1 MEFTHRSGLKSLVVL
16 ALCSL
21 LVLSGALFSGES
33 EEYEREHEGSS
44 FESGRGRF
52 ENEREEEEERAR
64 ERGRAGRYEGEEEE
78 EEEGEFGEPQ
88 SGEGDNPD
96 ARSDWFTFQRT
107 YPTDSIP
114 ADARHKALVAASK
127 IKIESNIE
135 PMAARG
141 WQAIGP
147 APTSSFFPGNWGT
160 TSGRINAVAVSPAN
174 PGIVLVGSSTGGI
187 WRSTDGGA
195 SFAPV
200 SDQQTDLAVGS
211 LAFSK
216 SNPSIV
222 YAGMG
227 DTKLGYLGSGVLKST
242 NEGRTWDRVSNN
254 SLPSPG
260 TIARVEVDPTNP
272 NRVFVAQYSRLSE
285 DKITSSGIYVSNNGG
300 VSWSK
305 KLGGAPRDIAI
316 DLSNPQILYAGLTV
330 LEKETDPAGG
340 LYRSNDRG
348 DTWIPVFNVDFEERR
363 RNDLRVAIAPSDPRT
378 IYAYYGGVISDS
390 FQTQFRVSKDGG
402 ATWND
407 LGTSGFDTA
416 QIGYN
421 TYLVVAPNDAN
432 TIYLGSRDLFRS
444 TDGGVSWTNLTQSYS
459 FDGFGYT
466 YTPFIS
472 KAHPDQHGFAFVPG
486 SPNQFYLGNDGG
498 IYKTT
503 NGGQTFQSLNATL
516 SLTQFTSIALHP
528 TDPTITYGG
537 TQDNGSQRRFVERG
551 TWIEIATGDGG
562 HVVINPTDPSTAF
575 LTYIRGTIFRYRDNG
590 RFFER
595 QVAFDDYF
603 GEPLGGSARIG
614 FYAPLASNGIDSTL
628 YFGTWRL
635 FLSTDLGDTW
645 FAPAGFL
652 DLTKGITDKG
662 ADVLSAIAVSRT
674 DTSVIY
680 TGSFQGRAMVSADAG
695 MTWNDITQGLP
706 DRSITSIKTDPAN
719 ASTAFITFSGFKTGH
734 IFKTTDMGATWQ
746 DISGNLPDIPTNSL
760 LLDPLNPKTLY
771 AGTDVGVFRLI
782 SGSTSWQP
790 FNNGLPPVIVQDFS
804 AQADGLIQLATY
816 GRGAYEVIGNQR
828 PAITDVT
835 WNGKKKLVITGRA
848 FDDNARVLINN
859 EDRTNLIGASSGTS
873 ITLKKKA
880 KKLGL
885 VDGDNTVQVIN
896 SDGVAT
902 SVFTLRI

>member
-1 MEFTHRSGLKSLVVL
+1 MKSTQPSILKSLIVL
-16 ALCSL
+16 TLCSL
-21 LVLSGALFSGES
+21 LILSSNLFSGES

-44 FESGRGRF
+44 FKSARARF
-52 ENEREEEEERAR
+52 ENEHEEEEERAR
-64 ERGRAGRYEGEEEE
+64 ERGRAGLYEEE

-107 YPTDSIP
+107 YPTDSVP
-114 ADARHKALVAASK
+114 VDARRKALAAASR
-127 IKIESNIE
+127 IRLESNPE
-135 PMAARG
+135 PLAARG

-147 APTSSFFPGNWGT
+147 APTSSFFPGNWGV
-160 TSGRINAVAVSPAN
+160 TSGRINAVAVSPTN
-174 PGIVLVGSSTGGI
+174 SRIVIIGSSTGGI
-187 WRSTDGGA
+187 WRSTDSGT
-195 SFAPV
+195 SFTPV
-200 SDQQTDLAVGS
+200 SDEQTDLAVGS

-242 NEGRTWDRVSNN
+242 NEGRTWSRVSNN

-260 TIARVEVDPTNP
+260 TIAKIEVDPANP
-272 NRVFVAQYSRLSE
+272 NRVFAAQYSRLSE
-285 DKITSSGIYVSNNGG
+285 DKITSSGIYVSTNGG
-300 VSWSK
+300 VNWSK

-316 DLSNPQILYAGLTV
+316 DLSNPQIMYAGLTL

-340 LYRSNDRG
+340 LYRSTDRG
-348 DTWIPVFNVDFEERR
+348 DTWAAVFNVDFEARR
-363 RNDLRVAIAPSDPRT
+363 RSDIRIAIAPSNPQT
-378 IYAYYGGVISDS
+378 LYVYYGGAIDDS
-390 FQTQFRVSKDGG
+390 FQAQFRVSTNGG
-402 ATWND
+402 ATWID
-407 LGTSGFDTA
+407 RGTSGFDTA

-421 TYLVVAPNDAN
+421 TYLVVDPNDAN
-432 TIYLGSRDLFRS
+432 IIYLGSRDLFRS
-444 TDGGVSWTNLTQSYS
+444 TDGGVSWTNLTQSFS
-459 FDGFGYT
+459 FDGFGYS

-472 KAHPDQHGFAFVPG
+472 KTHPDQHAFAFAPG
-486 SPNQFYLGNDGG
+486 APNQFYIGNDGG

-503 NGGQTFQSLNATL
+503 NGGQTFQSLNSTL

-537 TQDNGSQRRFVERG
+537 TQDNGTQRRFVDRG
-551 TWIEIATGDGG
+551 TWSEIATGDGG

-575 LTYIRGTIFRYRDNG
+575 LTYIRGAIFRYRDNG
-590 RFFER
+590 RFFEV
-595 QVAFDDYF
+595 QVGFDDVF
-603 GEPLGGSARIG
+603 GEPLGSSARIG
-614 FYAPLASNGIDSTL
+614 FYAPLAGNGVDSTL

-635 FLSTDLGDTW
+635 FTSTNLGDTW
-645 FAPAGFL
+645 FAPADHL
-652 DLTKGITDKG
+652 DLTKGVTDKG

-674 DTSVIY
+674 NTNVIY
-680 TGSFQGRAMVSADAG
+680 TGSFQGRAMISADGGA
-695 MTWNDITQGLP
+695 TWNDITQGLP
-706 DRSITSIKTDPAN
+706 DRSITSIKIDPAN
-719 ASTAFITFSGFKTGH
+719 SSTAFITFSGFKTGH
-734 IFKTTDMGATWQ
+734 IFKTTDAGATWQ

-760 LLDPLNPKTLY
+760 LLDPLNPNTLY

-782 SGSTSWQP
+782 SGSANWQP

-816 GRGAYEVIGNQR
+816 GRGAYEIIGNER
-828 PAITDVT
+828 PAITNVT
-835 WNGKKKLVITGRA
+835 WNGKKKLVIAGRA
-848 FDDNARVLINN
+848 FDDDARVFINN
-859 EDRTNLIGASSGTS
+859 VDRTNMVGSSSGTS

-885 VDGDNTVQVIN
+885 VDGDNTIQVIN

-902 SVFTLRI
+902 NVFTLTI